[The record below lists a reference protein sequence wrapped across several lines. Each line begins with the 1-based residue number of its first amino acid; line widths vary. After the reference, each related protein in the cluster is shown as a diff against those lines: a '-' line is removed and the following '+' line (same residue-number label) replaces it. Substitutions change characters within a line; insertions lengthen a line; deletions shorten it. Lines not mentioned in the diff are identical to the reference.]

1 MSLPKQ
7 LLESKLITNEQ
18 WKEYQELKEEVNDL
32 RRILNMQHKREYYS
46 KFFKDFQKEK
56 GKNVYPDF
64 DEIYKRYDKQKEE
77 IKRLEVENRELSEG
91 YNEEFKENARLNNII
106 NETEKELKN
115 RIKNVPDTMVE
126 VYEDESILNKLQELK
141 GSDK

>member
-106 NETEKELKN
+106 NETEKEFFK
-115 RIKNVPDTMVE
+115 
-126 VYEDESILNKLQELK
+126 ED
-141 GSDK
+141 